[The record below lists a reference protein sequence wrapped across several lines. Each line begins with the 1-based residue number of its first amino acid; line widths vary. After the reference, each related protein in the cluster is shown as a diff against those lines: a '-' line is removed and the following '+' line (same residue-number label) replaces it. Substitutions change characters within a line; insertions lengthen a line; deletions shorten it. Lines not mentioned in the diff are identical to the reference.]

1 MSLPVHRLTATDCNA
16 AAHANFKVKYS
27 GILETKTA
35 REKRGWEEWNIGEIS
50 GHFEPIKLK
59 AIKYKI

>member
-1 MSLPVHRLTATDCNA
+1 MSLPVHRITATDCNA

-35 REKRGWEEWNIGEIS
+35 REKRGGRNGILV
-50 GHFEPIKLK
+50 KLV
-59 AIKYKI
+59 ATLNL